1 MPIILLLLWSE
12 IEAKLVSESLC
23 IIYMNFSDT
32 ILKKIII
39 LIIYGWILNWKT
51 LLFVTKIIYFIRI
64 VTPILRIKSL
74 ICFTSVN
81 LLLDFLFKRWL
92 LFDFYDSILFDFYD
106 LFIHVIELV
115 SSMKEQWK
123 KMEGDHL
130 CGIHFLILLVRH
142 TSYAWFL

>member
-1 MPIILLLLWSE
+1 
-12 IEAKLVSESLC
+12 
-23 IIYMNFSDT
+23 
-32 ILKKIII
+32 
-39 LIIYGWILNWKT
+39 
-51 LLFVTKIIYFIRI
+51 
-64 VTPILRIKSL
+64 
-74 ICFTSVN
+74 
-81 LLLDFLFKRWL
+81 